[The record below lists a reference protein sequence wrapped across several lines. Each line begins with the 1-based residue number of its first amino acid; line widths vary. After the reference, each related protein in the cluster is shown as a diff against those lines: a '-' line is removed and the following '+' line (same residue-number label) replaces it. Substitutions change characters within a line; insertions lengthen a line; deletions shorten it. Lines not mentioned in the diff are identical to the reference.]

1 MDYMK
6 MLTNLLS
13 HAPNFEWRKKI
24 HELIQTVST
33 ESKMRNKYLVQEL
46 QKLGELD

>member
-1 MDYMK
+1 